1 MSLKPLIQYSPV
13 RTTTCFVNCTWS
25 TCVKLRERSW
35 DVCCNSTLFMCD
47 YPCYCN
53 ALECFRMFVLLFLY
67 VCTHCT
73 SCLLAWLY
81 CVLSKSFFFI
91 LFLCTASSP
100 VSIFPSSD
108 HLFQGQLFSRLT
120 REWYRRLL
128 PRSISSKW
136 SKGEFTL
143 LTFSCTVAVLTFNC
157 LSVFRANSHLVPD
170 NCAIPGLPRLASH
183 SLGQHLKQPLVA

>member
-1 MSLKPLIQYSPV
+1 MFAAV
-13 RTTTCFVNCTWS
+13 RHCS
-25 TCVKLRERSW
+25 CVITLVTVMHLSVFLCLYLCLC
-35 DVCCNSTLFMCD
+35 VCVCVCV
-47 YPCYCN
+47 C
-53 ALECFRMFVLLFLY
+53 
-67 VCTHCT
+67 VCTHCASYLLGYIVCCPRA
-73 SCLLAWLY
+73 SCTLFS
-81 CVLSKSFFFI
+81 VF
-91 LFLCTASSP
+91 LFLLLCTVSSP
-100 VSIFPSSD
+100 VSSFPSSD

-170 NCAIPGLPRLASH
+170 NCAIPGLPRLACH
-183 SLGQHLKQPLVA
+183 SLGHHLKQPLIA

>member
-1 MSLKPLIQYSPV
+1 MWEAALAFQTTLYAPVWNSERIEEVFPLFNMINVWLPLLLWY
-13 RTTTCFVNCTWS
+13 
-25 TCVKLRERSW
+25 TCVS
-35 DVCCNSTLFMCD
+35 
-47 YPCYCN
+47 
-53 ALECFRMFVLLFLY
+53 LY
-67 VCTHCT
+67 VCTHCI
-73 SCLLAWLY
+73 SCLLGYIVCCQRASCTFLFV
-81 CVLSKSFFFI
+81 CLFVL
-91 LFLCTASSP
+91 CAVSS
-100 VSIFPSSD
+100 VSSFPSSD

-170 NCAIPGLPRLASH
+170 NRAIPGLPCLACH
-183 SLGQHLKQPLVA
+183 SLRHHIKQPLVA

>member
-1 MSLKPLIQYSPV
+1 MG
-13 RTTTCFVNCTWS
+13 F
-25 TCVKLRERSW
+25 RSIEW
-35 DVCCNSTLFMCD
+35 N
-47 YPCYCN
+47 P
-53 ALECFRMFVLLFLY
+53 
-67 VCTHCT
+67 
-73 SCLLAWLY
+73 W
-81 CVLSKSFFFI
+81 FFFLHCCI
-91 LFLCTASSP
+91 YACKHPFFCLIVIVCSQSYIVFFNLFLCFASSLL
-100 VSIFPSSD
+100 SSSPSSD

-170 NCAIPGLPRLASH
+170 NCAIPGLPGLTWR
-183 SLGQHLKQPLVA
+183 SLGYHLKLPLVV